1 MSEIERFEM
10 LLGRTGVGLP
20 RGVLGFEARS
30 YAEAIAGGDA
40 DTARERF
47 RHLAAAE
54 HWPELRLAIGAALEH
69 ARGADDDPTLDDAL
83 ELVTVDD
90 PDNPLSLALVE
101 EAARS
106 LAAVILRTDERLA
119 VLDRRL
125 ADDGAS
131 DDLVRTVGEIV
142 VDLLDL
148 DVEDYEDEIAA
159 YLRVGES
166 NASRD
171 QLARA
176 TGDEDVRSWARDELE
191 WITDGAEGTAA
202 HALARFAHEDVP
214 KDPAH
219 DAVWV
224 AAVLALVEEAV
235 EIAAVDQSADL
246 ELEDAG

>member
-10 LLGRTGVGLP
+10 LLARTGVGLP

-30 YAEAIAGGDA
+30 YAEAIADGDGEA
-40 DTARERF
+40 ARERF

-54 HWPELRLAIGAALEH
+54 HWPELRLAMGAALEL
-69 ARGADDDPTLDDAL
+69 ARGEDDDPTLDDAL
-83 ELVTVDD
+83 ELVTAED

-101 EAARS
+101 DAARS

-125 ADDGAS
+125 AEDGAS

-148 DVEDYEDEIAA
+148 DAEDYEDEIAA
-159 YLRVGES
+159 YLRAGES
-166 NASRD
+166 DASRD

-176 TGDEDVRSWARDELE
+176 TGDEEVRAWARDELE
-191 WITDGAEGTAA
+191 WITDGADGTAA
-202 HALARFAHEDVP
+202 HALARFAHADAPE
-214 KDPAH
+214 DPAH

-235 EIAAVDQSADL
+235 EIAAADQS
-246 ELEDAG
+246 EDVEVEGA